1 MDIEANMNMCSHF
14 PWFFFVCLFFTQRV
28 IDIYP
33 VFHLGFCAL
42 VRNLEGLS
50 ILGWG
55 LGVQGKVVSF
65 PSPFSSAPWM
75 GNSQLSTSSHMP
87 C

>member
-1 MDIEANMNMCSHF
+1 MDIEASMNMCSHF
-14 PWFFFVCLFFTQRV
+14 PWFFFTQRV
-28 IDIYP
+28 TDIYP

-55 LGVQGKVVSF
+55 LEVQGEVVSF
-65 PSPFSSAPWM
+65 PSPFSAPWM
-75 GNSQLSTSSHMP
+75 GNSTTVTLIPHAL
-87 C
+87 